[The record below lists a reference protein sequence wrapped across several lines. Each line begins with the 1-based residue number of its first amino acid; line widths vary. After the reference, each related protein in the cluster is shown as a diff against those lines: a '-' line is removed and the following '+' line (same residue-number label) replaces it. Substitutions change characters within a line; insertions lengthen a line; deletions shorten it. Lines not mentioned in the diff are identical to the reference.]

1 MARSRLQSVVKA
13 DLEQCEI
20 YMDFAKNK
28 VRQRCLLMANSTVGQ
43 GKHCSHCKLCPK
55 LPGTRAQ
62 SPTGPPGEPSTDTK
76 VRLNTN
82 PRCPAMAIATKQHG
96 KSALL
101 LTSTALQVPRQS
113 PGSELG
119 NKSFT
124 AFQESV
130 QLHSPPAS

>member
-1 MARSRLQSVVKA
+1 MARSRLEPVVKA
-13 DLEQCEI
+13 DIEKCEI

-28 VRQRCLLMANSTVGQ
+28 VKQMPSCTVGQ
-43 GKHCSHCKLCPK
+43 GKHCSHCKPCPT

-82 PRCPAMAIATKQHG
+82 PRCPAMAITTKQQG